1 MEKITIRPYECA
13 KLLSVSPRKLFEM
26 TKSGGFPHVKNGRTI
41 LYEVKDVIDWL
52 ESQKKIN
59 GGVKNGDP
67 H

>member
-1 MEKITIRPYECA
+1 MEKITIRPKECA
-13 KLLSVSPRKLFEM
+13 DLLSVSPRKLFEM
-26 TKSGGFPHVKNGRTI
+26 TKSGGFPHVKDGRTI
-41 LYEVKDVIDWL
+41 LYVVKDVIDWL